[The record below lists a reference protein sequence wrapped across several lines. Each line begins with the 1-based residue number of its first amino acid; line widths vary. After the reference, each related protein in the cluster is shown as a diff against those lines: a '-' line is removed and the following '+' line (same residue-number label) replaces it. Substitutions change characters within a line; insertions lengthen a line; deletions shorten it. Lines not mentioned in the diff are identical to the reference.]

1 MAFIS
6 VFNDVLG
13 PVMRGPSSSH
23 TAGGYRVGK
32 MVRDLLADRPA
43 WVRVTF
49 DPEGSMAPTYQAL
62 GVDLAVASGLMGWSM
77 LDERYIETL
86 DRVRVDGIRIEF
98 EIAPLEHTDH
108 PNGMLI
114 EAESIGG
121 RRLRVVAEATGG
133 GGVRIVRIDDWQ
145 VDLDGK
151 SIQVLVEIDAEGGTE
166 VVDLLSDPNQQVAG
180 GLVLLNAGADSLAD
194 RDAVAGIGELSGVK
208 NVWSVWPVFFIQKG
222 ETLFE
227 SADEMVAMAEERHWS
242 LGEMALAYEGELL
255 GMTESDAAEE
265 MLGRFKVMERS
276 VEKGLDDGQ
285 SDMLLLQPR
294 IAGLPSR
301 KSRCGRHRRH
311 PHPSCGACLGG
322 DALLQQP
329 WGRVCRTHRRL
340 GRYCARSRGDT
351 GRRARPVQRA
361 NGAGPLRRLGRWS
374 RRRQTC
380 HVCRRAGWLP
390 GGNRRLGCH
399 GCGGG
404 GGGSGRLCS
413 SGRRR
418 GGHLAPEHNGLA
430 LRPCGR
436 CLRGSLPYPQCGGR
450 LQRLH
455 LRRSHLGRLCQP
467 HPLGRDHR
475 RIVRGR
481 EGPAQ
486 RAPLYCKGGLRRHA
500 VCTASSTSSLARISH
515 RVSSRGRRGVVPS
528 GVCDPRGAEC
538 VLAVRRAPRGE
549 KTPLGEMHRRPQ

>member
-43 WVRVTF
+43 WVRVIF

-121 RRLRVVAEATGG
+121 RRLSVVAEATGG
-133 GGVRIVRIDDWQ
+133 GGVRIVRIDDWP

-180 GLVLLNAGADSLAD
+180 GLVLLNAGADALAD

-208 NVWSVWPVFFIQKG
+208 NVWSVSPVFFIQKG

-227 SADEMVAMAEERHWS
+227 SADEMVTMAEERHWS

-265 MLGRFKVMERS
+265 MLDRFEVMERS

-285 SDMLLLQPR
+285 SDMLLLQP
-294 IAGLPSR
+294 
-301 KSRCGRHRRH
+301 
-311 PHPSCGACLGG
+311 
-322 DALLQQP
+322 
-329 WGRVCRTHRRL
+329 
-340 GRYCARSRGDT
+340 
-351 GRRARPVQRA
+351 
-361 NGAGPLRRLGRWS
+361 
-374 RRRQTC
+374 
-380 HVCRRAGWLP
+380 
-390 GGNRRLGCH
+390 
-399 GCGGG
+399 
-404 GGGSGRLCS
+404 
-413 SGRRR
+413 
-418 GGHLAPEHNGLA
+418 
-430 LRPCGR
+430 
-436 CLRGSLPYPQCGGR
+436 
-450 LQRLH
+450 
-455 LRRSHLGRLCQP
+455 
-467 HPLGRDHR
+467 
-475 RIVRGR
+475 
-481 EGPAQ
+481 
-486 RAPLYCKGGLRRHA
+486 
-500 VCTASSTSSLARISH
+500 TASQVFQAERTDAVAIGGIHTRAAARALAVMHCCNS
-515 RVSSRGRRGVVPS
+515 RGVVCAAPTGGSAGTVPGVVVTLVEELGLSSERTALALFAASAVGLVVARRATFAAELAGCQVEIGVS
-528 GVCDPRGAEC
+528 GAMAAAAVVEAVGGSARQAADAAAISLQNTMGSPCDPVAGACEVPC
-538 VLAVRRAPRGE
+538 HTRNAVAASSAFTCADLILGGYANPIPLDETIDASYEVGKALPSELRCTAKGGCAV
-549 KTPLGEMHRRPQ
+549 TPSALRLPHLR